1 MPLSSDGLPPAHP
14 ALAIPSP
21 LGLLRLRPE
30 EPGDQAFRFRLFCDS
45 RLPEWNRV
53 YLEPAVRE
61 AIMRQ
66 QFEAQ
71 TETYAQRFPR
81 ARFDIIELAGE
92 PIGRIV
98 VNRPGTWVHIVD
110 HAIVPSLRNRG
121 LGTAIMR
128 ALMDEAAAAG
138 LPVRLKVAD
147 ANDPS
152 LKLYVRLG
160 FTPIETAPFYIELE
174 WTAPAN
180 AGAAAAPHPA

>member
-1 MPLSSDGLPPAHP
+1 MQPSQS
-14 ALAIPSP
+14 LAIPSP

-30 EPGDQAFRFRLFCDS
+30 EPRDQDFRFRLFCDS

-61 AIMRQ
+61 AIMRM
-66 QFEAQ
+66 QFESQ
-71 TETYAQRFPR
+71 TTTYAQRFPR
-81 ARFDIIELAGE
+81 ARFDIIELDGE

-98 VNRPGTWVHIVD
+98 VNRPGPWVHIVD
-110 HAIVPSLRNRG
+110 HAIVPALRNRG
-121 LGTAIMR
+121 LGSAIMR

-138 LPVRLKVAD
+138 IPVRLKVAD

-180 AGAAAAPHPA
+180 ADTSAAAATHSA

>member
-1 MPLSSDGLPPAHP
+1 MSSGP
-14 ALAIPSP
+14 ALPSDAPAVPPSALEIPSP
-21 LGLLRLRPE
+21 LGPLRLRPE
-30 EPGDQAFRFRLFCDS
+30 EEADGPFRFRLFCDS
-45 RLPEWNRV
+45 RLPEWDRV
-53 YLEPAVRE
+53 VLDPPVRE
-61 AIMRQ
+61 RIMRM

-71 TETYAQRFPR
+71 TATYAERFPQ

-92 PIGRIV
+92 PVGRIV
-98 VNRPGTWVHIVD
+98 VNRPGPFIHIVD

-152 LKLYVRLG
+152 LKLYRRLG
-160 FTPIETAPFYIELE
+160 FTPIEEAPFYIELE

-180 AGAAAAPHPA
+180 SGAV